1 MSKLPD
7 LEGLAIFAKI
17 AETRSLAQAA
27 AELGLS
33 APTVSKALARLEA
46 RVGAQL
52 LTRSSR
58 RLALTD
64 SGRQLAERA
73 RRVLEEA
80 EAAEAECALRSAAPR
95 GLVRLAAPMSF
106 GLREVAPILPEFLA
120 LHPQVAVDL
129 HLSDARVDLIGEGF
143 DAALRIGTLPDSALV
158 AKRLCAVPVRI
169 VAAPAYLERAGRPT
183 HPGHLA
189 DHACL
194 GYAYLATPDLW
205 RFTNKAGEEA
215 LVRPKGRLR
224 ANNGDALVPA
234 LVAGLGV
241 GVLPAFIVEDEIAAG
256 RLERILSDW
265 TTPQGSLFLVT
276 PPGGPRPARIELLA
290 DFLSRRLARR

>member
-80 EAAEAECALRSAAPR
+80 EAAEAECALRSAEPR

-143 DAALRIGTLPDSALV
+143 DAALRIGALPDSALV

-205 RFTNKAGEEA
+205 RFTNTAGEEA